1 MKVFKVINRG
11 ISNGVFQGQE
21 FKETLVDGSYVGAAS
36 VPESEL
42 GWFEDRNGIFEI
54 GEAVELEEVKT
65 AAANAVADKSEEVA
79 SLKVELEEV
88 KTAAANAVADLQG
101 HLDQIALLVGAEAGT
116 LDAISEAL
124 KTFKPK
130 K

>member
-1 MKVFKVINRG
+1 MKVFKVVNRN

-21 FKETLVDGSYVGAAS
+21 FKETLINGSYVGAAS
-36 VPESEL
+36 VLETEIE
-42 GWFEDRNGIFEI
+42 WFKERSWIFEI
-54 GEAVELEEVKT
+54 GETTELEEVKT
-65 AAANAVADKSEEVA
+65 AAANAVADQSTEVA

-101 HLDQIALLVGAEAGT
+101 HLDQIAVLVGAEAGT
-116 LDAISEAL
+116 LDAITEAL